1 MIMKR
6 NSNIERVVLEKKR
19 RPKKDKNI
27 KKGGRRGKMIN
38 KKKIMIKKMNI
49 TLRVGGEKGR

>member
-6 NSNIERVVLEKKR
+6 NSNIERVVLEKRR

-27 KKGGRRGKMIN
+27 KKGGRRAKLTNN
-38 KKKIMIKKMNI
+38 KHIIITKMNI